1 MGFLDDAKKET
12 ITNFVK
18 FVKKELGIE
27 RMPTIILQN
36 GKGNIKTTAL
46 YNYQDEQKLIRINAK
61 NRAVVDVLR
70 SIAHELTHHRQWEQG
85 RLKVKPPDIG
95 YPIENEANAKAGIF
109 IKMFGKLN
117 PEIYND

>member
-18 FVKKELGIE
+18 FVKEELGIE

-36 GKGNIKTTAL
+36 GKGKLKTTAN
-46 YNYQDEQKLIRINAK
+46 YNYTDDNKLIRINAK
-61 NRAVVDVLR
+61 NRAIVDILR

-95 YPIENEANAKAGIF
+95 GEIENEANSMAGIF
-109 IKMFGKLN
+109 IKLYGRKDSS
-117 PEIYND
+117 IYED